1 MAHWVDVGVMLSQ
14 LAEADTGELLPA
26 NESNT
31 GLGVTPKDQVRKFYE
46 QSSDNKTLESKAWL
60 TNPHFFHTVHISS
73 LALMKMSLHARSGG
87 SIEIMGM
94 MTGKIFDGNIVVLD
108 SYPLPVQGTESRVNP
123 LNEAY
128 EFMLQFLEHQKKQ
141 SNRSENIVGWYHSH
155 PGFGCWLSGIDVKT
169 QELNQGFQDPY
180 VAVVIDPEKS
190 RKQGFV
196 DIGAFRTYYP
206 EHLAM
211 LETQQP
217 KSAKRDLGHH
227 ADKYYSLD
235 VSIFKSEKDE
245 QVFESLNSKFWYKHL
260 VQAPEQD
267 QLLEINKIGHVSKQ
281 ISRLKPVVKKSVG
294 PPNSASSTGAP
305 ETMLHRYESGKES
318 QSEEQAKKIGQLL
331 NSLAM
336 TEYDRILKTEVS
348 RLHR

>member
-1 MAHWVDVGVMLSQ
+1 MAHWVDVGATLSQ
-14 LAEADTGELLPA
+14 LAEADTDKLLA
-26 NESNT
+26 SRESNI

-60 TNPHFFHTVHISS
+60 SDPHFFHTVHISS

-128 EFMLQFLEHQKKQ
+128 EFMLQFLEQQKKQ
-141 SNRSENIVGWYHSH
+141 CNRSENIVGWYHSH

-190 RKQGFV
+190 RKQGLV

-206 EHLAM
+206 EHRAV

-217 KSAKRDLGHH
+217 RSAKRDLGHH
-227 ADKYYSLD
+227 GDKYYSLD
-235 VSIFKSEKDE
+235 VSIFKSDKDE
-245 QVFESLNSKFWYKHL
+245 QVFESLNSKFWYKDL

-267 QLLEINKIGHVSKQ
+267 QVLEINKISNVSKE
-281 ISRLKPVVKKSVG
+281 ISRLKPVLKKNAG

-305 ETMLHRYESGKES
+305 ETMLHRCESEKVS
-318 QSEEQAKKIGQLL
+318 KTEEQARNIGLML

-336 TEYDRILKTEVS
+336 TEYDRILKTEVA
-348 RLHR
+348 RVRR